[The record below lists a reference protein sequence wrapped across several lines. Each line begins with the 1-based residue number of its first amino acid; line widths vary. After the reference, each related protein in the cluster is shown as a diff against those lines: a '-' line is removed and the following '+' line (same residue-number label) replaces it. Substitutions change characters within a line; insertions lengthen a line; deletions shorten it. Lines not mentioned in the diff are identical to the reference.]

1 MARKINVKLIME
13 LRDAGLSRSTIAST
27 RHISR
32 HSVSEVFNIADE
44 KGIHYNDV
52 RALEEPEVYRLFYPE
67 KFANETMYGDPDY
80 EHVHQELK
88 RVGVTLKL
96 LHEEYVERCE
106 RNGEIPMG
114 KTKFN
119 EGYAEFTI
127 ANRLTNHLEHKPGE
141 RAEVDWSGPTMHYVD
156 MSTGELITVYL
167 FVGTLPYS
175 QYSYVEPCL
184 NMKMDTFIRCHIRM
198 FEFFQGVTT
207 RLISDNLKTGVVSHP
222 REGEIVLTADYEALG
237 HHYMTAIMPTA
248 VRKPKQKASVE
259 GTVGKIAT
267 AIIARL
273 RNEEFHSFND
283 LKKAVSEKLYEFNH
297 EKFQKREGSRYE
309 AYLDEKE
316 YLHPLPEIPY
326 CSV

>member
-13 LRDAGLSRSTIAST
+13 LRDAGLSRSAIAST
-27 RHISR
+27 RNISR

-44 KGIHYNDV
+44 KGIHYDDV
-52 RALEEPEVYRLFYPE
+52 RSLEEAEVYRLFYPD

-106 RNGEIPMG
+106 QNGLIPMG

-156 MSTGELITVYL
+156 MSTGELIKVHL

-184 NMKMDTFIRCHIRM
+184 DMKMDTFIRCHIHMYEYFGGAPART
-198 FEFFQGVTT
+198 VC
-207 RLISDNLKTGVVSHP
+207 DNLKTGVVSHP
-222 REGEIVLTADYEALG
+222 KEGEIILTDDYAALG
-237 HHYMTAIMPTA
+237 SHYMTAIMPA
-248 VRKPKQKASVE
+248 GVRKPKHYRQKSVI
-259 GTVGKIAT
+259 GNPV
-267 AIIARL
+267 
-273 RNEEFHSFND
+273 
-283 LKKAVSEKLYEFNH
+283 V
-297 EKFQKREGSRYE
+297 
-309 AYLDEKE
+309 
-316 YLHPLPEIPY
+316 
-326 CSV
+326 

>member
-44 KGIHYNDV
+44 KGIRYDDV
-52 RALEEPEVYRLFYPE
+52 RSLEGSEVYRLFYPE
-67 KFANETMYGDPDY
+67 KFANETMFGDPDY

-119 EGYAEFTI
+119 EGYAEFTV

-167 FVGTLPYS
+167 FVGQGA
-175 QYSYVEPCL
+175 QYPG
-184 NMKMDTFIRCHIRM
+184 MGRD
-198 FEFFQGVTT
+198 
-207 RLISDNLKTGVVSHP
+207 
-222 REGEIVLTADYEALG
+222 
-237 HHYMTAIMPTA
+237 
-248 VRKPKQKASVE
+248 
-259 GTVGKIAT
+259 
-267 AIIARL
+267 
-273 RNEEFHSFND
+273 
-283 LKKAVSEKLYEFNH
+283 LYENYSVSRHVFDQAG
-297 EKFQKREGSRYE
+297 EKIKNLCFDGTAAVQSELALTWIHHCATLAPALMLVLSSIAIYKYPITRDVYHQIRQQ
-309 AYLDEKE
+309 LLMKD
-316 YLHPLPEIPY
+316 
-326 CSV
+326 

>member
-44 KGIHYNDV
+44 KGIRYDDV
-52 RALEEPEVYRLFYPE
+52 RSFEESEVYRLFYPE

-198 FEFFQGVTT
+198 YEYFGGAPVRTVC
-207 RLISDNLKTGVVSHP
+207 DNLKTGVVSHP
-222 REGEIVLTADYEALG
+222 KEGEIILTDDYAALG
-237 HHYMTAIMPTA
+237 SHYMTAITPA
-248 VRKPKQKASVE
+248 GVRKPKHYRQKSVI
-259 GTVGKIAT
+259 GNLSLK
-267 AIIARL
+267 
-273 RNEEFHSFND
+273 RNKYGPFQTEKPRRFPITFHPRP
-283 LKKAVSEKLYEFNH
+283 
-297 EKFQKREGSRYE
+297 QKWSRYSS
-309 AYLDEKE
+309 
-316 YLHPLPEIPY
+316 LPFHFFSGTD
-326 CSV
+326 SVFPVSSFSGRAS

>member
-32 HSVSEVFNIADE
+32 HSVSDVFNIADE
-44 KGIHYNDV
+44 KGIRYSDIRN
-52 RALEEPEVYRLFYPE
+52 LEEQEVYRLFYPE

-88 RVGVTLKL
+88 KVGVTLKL

-141 RAEVDWSGPTMHYVD
+141 RAEVDWSGPTMRYVD
-156 MSTGELITVYL
+156 ISTGELITVYL
-167 FVGTLPYS
+167 FVGTLPY
-175 QYSYVEPCL
+175 C
-184 NMKMDTFIRCHIRM
+184 
-198 FEFFQGVTT
+198 
-207 RLISDNLKTGVVSHP
+207 
-222 REGEIVLTADYEALG
+222 
-237 HHYMTAIMPTA
+237 
-248 VRKPKQKASVE
+248 
-259 GTVGKIAT
+259 
-267 AIIARL
+267 
-273 RNEEFHSFND
+273 
-283 LKKAVSEKLYEFNH
+283 
-297 EKFQKREGSRYE
+297 
-309 AYLDEKE
+309 
-316 YLHPLPEIPY
+316 
-326 CSV
+326 